1 MEPMDAD
8 LMIIAIDGPAGAG
21 KSTVAKALAAALDV
35 EYLDTG
41 AMYRAVTW
49 AVLDRGVPLDDPV
62 AVASIATQIHIDLA
76 PDGSVVVDGIDV
88 TTAIRN
94 PEVSAKVSE
103 VAAVPEV
110 RTEMVG
116 QQREWARKR
125 GGGVLDGR
133 DIGTAVFPNARLK
146 VYLTASASA
155 RAARRAL
162 EKNTEDRKAVQA
174 DMARRDAY
182 DSTRSHD
189 PLRQASD
196 AYLVDTSAMTVD
208 EVIAVIVAELD
219 GSADDV

>member
-1 MEPMDAD
+1 VEPMDAD